1 VLPEVELTD
10 TTQATSDHWFY
21 RDEHLFIDL
30 RHRVV
35 VLDNKILN
43 LSRMEYLV
51 LSVLVERAGV
61 VVPRPVLLVLTRAVD
76 MHIRQ
81 LQRRL
86 GEYASL
92 YIERVVGIGYR
103 FRPAFLPRE

>member
-1 VLPEVELTD
+1 M
-10 TTQATSDHWFY
+10 A

-35 VLDNKILN
+35 LLDNKTLN

-51 LSVLVERAGV
+51 LELLVQRAGA
-61 VVPRPVLLVLTRAVD
+61 VVPRLILLVLTRAID
-76 MHIRQ
+76 MYIRR

-86 GEYASL
+86 GKYAGL